1 MKVKENRGILLTAL
15 IFSRPYG
22 THIYSQVPNKCRAT
36 LIFRTFFYLQWDA
49 YLIYFYTE
57 TLKKLIT
64 FIMVYAMF
72 ESSQVVTSAY
82 DLMLKV

>member
-1 MKVKENRGILLTAL
+1 MLTTALAGILCSGLAVTL
-15 IFSRPYG
+15 
-22 THIYSQVPNKCRAT
+22 YSQVPNKCRAT
-36 LIFRTFFYLQWDA
+36 LIFRTCFYLQWDA
-49 YLIYFYTE
+49 YLIHFYTE

-72 ESSQVVTSAY
+72 ESSLLVTSAY